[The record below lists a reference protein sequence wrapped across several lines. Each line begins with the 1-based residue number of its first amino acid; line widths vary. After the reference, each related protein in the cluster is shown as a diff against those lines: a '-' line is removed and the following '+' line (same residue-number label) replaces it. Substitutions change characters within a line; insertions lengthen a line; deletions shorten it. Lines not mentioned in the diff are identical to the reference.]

1 VGIISVKTCFS
12 DDNAGYKEEREVS
25 FQRIT
30 SLEQQ
35 KEPLQKE
42 AERAVELDQK
52 LAASAAGILSQ
63 YIRLLL
69 PCIGHFVHRASS

>member
-1 VGIISVKTCFS
+1 VGIISVITYS
-12 DDNAGYKEEREVS
+12 SENNAGYKEEREVS

-42 AERAVELDQK
+42 AERAVELDRK
-52 LAASAAGILSQ
+52 LAASAAGMLS
-63 YIRLLL
+63 
-69 PCIGHFVHRASS
+69 